1 MVMKV
6 HGNKKKICK
15 FKMQAKITSYE
26 FCLGSVSK
34 DFTKDE
40 MIEIS
45 LNGTIHDFFVD
56 HSAIEK
62 KYILNILIYKF
73 LIYSRVFNEKKK
85 KKKIINVFVHVNL
98 MKMDENATHCKN
110 GKC

>member
-1 MVMKV
+1 MQ
-6 HGNKKKICK
+6 GKI
-15 FKMQAKITSYE
+15 ASYE
-26 FCLGSVSK
+26 FCLGRVSK

-62 KYILNILIYKF
+62 NIF
-73 LIYSRVFNEKKK
+73 LIY
-85 KKKIINVFVHVNL
+85 
-98 MKMDENATHCKN
+98 
-110 GKC
+110 

>member
-85 KKKIINVFVHVNL
+85 KK
-98 MKMDENATHCKN
+98 T
-110 GKC
+110 